1 MMKFFIIVFLALA
14 SVLSQASILSDKQEC
29 QFSSHAHSA
38 FDATDR
44 SYANI
49 CGDAVVKSTLPSC
62 NTAAV
67 GSKKSKARNQKSSKG
82 VQ

>member
-1 MMKFFIIVFLALA
+1 MQYLIFLALA
-14 SVLSQASILSDKQEC
+14 SVFSQASILSDKQEC
-29 QFSSHAHSA
+29 KFSSHAHSA

-49 CGDAVVKSTLPSC
+49 CVDAVVKSTLPSC
-62 NTAAV
+62 HTADA
-67 GSKKSKARNQKSSKG
+67 GSKKSRVHQKKSSKG

>member
-1 MMKFFIIVFLALA
+1 MKFFLIFLAMA
-14 SVLSQASILSDKQEC
+14 SVSSQASILSDKQEC

-67 GSKKSKARNQKSSKG
+67 DSRRSKSRKQKPSKG

>member
-1 MMKFFIIVFLALA
+1 MKFFLVFLAMA

-62 NTAAV
+62 NTLDV
-67 GSKKSKARNQKSSKG
+67 DSRRSKARKQKPSKG